1 MYKVKYFLPLK
12 ARVQI
17 FQSFFQSHFHYCST
31 VWGIAAKSNIESLF
45 RNQKKAMRA
54 IMPGFDDYF
63 YNDGKLPAHTKS
75 SFYEYGLLTI
85 HGIIVKNALNLFM
98 YKVKHFPSSLP
109 QSIRKTVPDNAPTI
123 GSDHDNCS
131 AW

>member
-45 RNQKKAMRA
+45 RNQKQAMRA
-54 IMPGFDDYF
+54 IMPGFVNYF
-63 YNDGKLPAHTKS
+63 DNDGKLSDYTKS
-75 SFYEYGLLTI
+75 SFYEYGILTL
-85 HGIIVKNALNLFM
+85 HGIIVNNALYLCT
-98 YKVKHFPSSLP
+98 
-109 QSIRKTVPDNAPTI
+109 R
-123 GSDHDNCS
+123 
-131 AW
+131 